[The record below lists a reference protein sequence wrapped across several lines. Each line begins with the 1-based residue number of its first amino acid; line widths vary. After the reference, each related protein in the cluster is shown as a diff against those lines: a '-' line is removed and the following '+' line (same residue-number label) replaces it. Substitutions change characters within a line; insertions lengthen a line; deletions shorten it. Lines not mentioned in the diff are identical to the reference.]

1 MGIPMTAIM
10 GIMFAMS
17 MIVMGMAG
25 MRRHT
30 HEQGSQKGE
39 HKSLQECNKEFQT
52 AKCNT
57 NANTSNTHRWM

>member
-1 MGIPMTAIM
+1 MGMTMTAIM

-17 MIVMGMAG
+17 MVVMSMAG

-30 HEQGSQKGE
+30 HEESSQKGE

-52 AKCNT
+52 A
-57 NANTSNTHRWM
+57 